1 MSNPKK
7 AVVQI
12 VFLNQYPIFFREKVL
27 HKIQCNLMFFE
38 LTKQSEEQS
47 IFTIPHT
54 TASKI
59 GLAFDIYIS
68 NLLTIVC
75 SR

>member
-1 MSNPKK
+1 
-7 AVVQI
+7 
-12 VFLNQYPIFFREKVL
+12 
-27 HKIQCNLMFFE
+27 MFFE
-38 LTKQSEEQS
+38 MTKQSEEQS
-47 IFTIPHT
+47 IFAIPHT